1 MKLYDSQFYEVTFN
15 NSDFAYQQAKP
26 LPKIVSFLT
35 STRWWRSTIKFYPS
49 IHPSVQPGVEQGWQ
63 RDRGSRTWWSIKNS
77 SRPAYHTEHWKSFSR
92 KSQLPPISTDVGGPD
107 SGLLRSIFNHV
118 GLLLLK
124 CNPAAVAVL
133 PITCAVEKFKEGRSK
148 FRVCVCVRRRREYFV
163 NSPDDDPLLMGLDL
177 AAGGGWPVRDG
188 QDWWWDWRRVKL
200 IWMRWTNGLTDRRWW
215 QVFGISGRYIIKEQ
229 WLVDISFAPAGC
241 YLLDR
246 SKGVLWVR
254 RLCDRIWSWLMV
266 RLFL

>member
-15 NSDFAYQQAKP
+15 NSDFAYQQAKL

-63 RDRGSRTWWSIKNS
+63 RDRASRTWWSIKNS

-148 FRVCVCVRRRREYFV
+148 FRVCVCQKKERIFCQLTRWRPITDGFGPCCWWGVTC
-163 NSPDDDPLLMGLDL
+163 SGWSGLMMRLATSQIDLD
-177 AAGGGWPVRDG
+177 AVDKRTDG
-188 QDWWWDWRRVKL
+188 PALVTGFWNLR
-200 IWMRWTNGLTDRRWW
+200 
-215 QVFGISGRYIIKEQ
+215 QVYN
-229 WLVDISFAPAGC
+229 
-241 YLLDR
+241 
-246 SKGVLWVR
+246 
-254 RLCDRIWSWLMV
+254 
-266 RLFL
+266 